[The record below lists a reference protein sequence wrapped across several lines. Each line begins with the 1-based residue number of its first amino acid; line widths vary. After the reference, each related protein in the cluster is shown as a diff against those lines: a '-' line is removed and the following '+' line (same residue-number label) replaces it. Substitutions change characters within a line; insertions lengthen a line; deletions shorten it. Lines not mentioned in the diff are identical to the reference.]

1 MGSHR
6 VRHDWSDLAAAV
18 LQYTLQESTQ
28 EVTPWRF
35 PNLGLL
41 VSTNP
46 FSHLSPLAFAISSSH
61 VSMVF
66 YYIETLSF
74 PLFILCWLLSLYFGH
89 FEVWKFRYFLCSL
102 PKDFISSISSPL
114 SWKWPNHQL
123 FLSPDCSSPLAFLS
137 FIVGTKS
144 EHFLISACLS
154 IQKNKNT
161 KHPWSVASPISSL
174 SSSSHKYKDSI
185 HPTHLTPFLA
195 WLSFCVSWQPCFIF
209 GCQVSTPCQYL
220 IFLVR
225 KYSQ

>member
-1 MGSHR
+1 MYL
-6 VRHDWSDLAAAV
+6 WSFTILR
-18 LQYTLQESTQ
+18 
-28 EVTPWRF
+28 P
-35 PNLGLL
+35 L
-41 VSTNP
+41 VS
-46 FSHLSPLAFAISSSH
+46 
-61 VSMVF
+61 
-66 YYIETLSF
+66 
-74 PLFILCWLLSLYFGH
+74 LSLSCVDF
-89 FEVWKFRYFLCSL
+89 FLCILGILRFGSS
-102 PKDFISSISSPL
+102 DTFSSISSPL

-185 HPTHLTPFLA
+185 HPSHLTPFLA

-209 GCQVSTPCQYL
+209 GCQVSTPCHYL

-225 KYSQ
+225 KCSQ